1 MGREEQQ
8 EWRDSFRE
16 SREFLLGMFKDLRE
30 NFHRRLKEGFLLLLK
45 RTSYCPPRRRLR
57 DSMCFTHPL
66 QLEAEGLI
74 PAQPVGGGPARPAN
88 RSAVQAQ
95 HGTNFH

>member
-1 MGREEQQ
+1 
-8 EWRDSFRE
+8 
-16 SREFLLGMFKDLRE
+16 
-30 NFHRRLKEGFLLLLK
+30 
-45 RTSYCPPRRRLR
+45 
-57 DSMCFTHPL
+57 MCFTHPL

-95 HGTNFH
+95 HGTNFHWGTERKNKAEAKKYQLIQYLVTTAAAYLLHDHYLFI